1 MNIVIHLFILFIIIL
16 YLFIILNISY
26 NFFCRLKRCRI
37 LPEREAR
44 TVLMQIISGLRYLN
58 TPGDCTGGNGT
69 LGEEGESEPSAGT
82 SRRKA
87 IIHYDLKPGE
97 I

>member
-1 MNIVIHLFILFIIIL
+1 M
-16 YLFIILNISY
+16 
-26 NFFCRLKRCRI
+26 KRCRT

-58 TPGDCTGGNGT
+58 TPGECTGGSSA
-69 LGEEGESEPSAGT
+69 LGEENEAEASSGT

-87 IIHYDLKPGE
+87 IIHYDLKPGKFGNMNNE
-97 I
+97 K

>member
-1 MNIVIHLFILFIIIL
+1 M
-16 YLFIILNISY
+16 
-26 NFFCRLKRCRI
+26 

-58 TPGDCTGGNGT
+58 TPGDNGTNGT
-69 LGEEGESEPSAGT
+69 LGLEEENAEIPSSAG
-82 SRRKA
+82 RRKA

-97 I
+97 GECERVRLVVVVRV

>member
-1 MNIVIHLFILFIIIL
+1 M
-16 YLFIILNISY
+16 
-26 NFFCRLKRCRI
+26 KRCRI

-69 LGEEGESEPSAGT
+69 LGEEGESDPSAGT

>member
-1 MNIVIHLFILFIIIL
+1 MIIAIHLFILFIILL
-16 YLFIILNISY
+16 YLYIILNI
-26 NFFCRLKRCRI
+26 FCRLKRCRI

-58 TPGDCTGGNGT
+58 TPGDCTGGNGA
-69 LGEEGESEPSAGT
+69 LGEEGESDPSAGT

-97 I
+97 G